1 MKTYQLWNPDHDGW
15 CLFVEN
21 DDIIGVVDNGEGWL
35 SSGYEP
41 EEILRQYEEEAPE
54 ETLYNWLLETGRATK
69 PEFFYSNEETTIID
83 ATGEIYQ
90 NFESAFED
98 YSIDMAVIINGK
110 LIFCDELYEELEADL
125 DPEGIYK
132 IESGNVLVTV
142 FSRWQGVNPTAKIM
156 TAEEFFEYSF
166 KEVGECS

>member
-21 DDIIGVVDNGEGWL
+21 NDIIGVVDNGEGWL

-69 PEFFYSNEETTIID
+69 PEFFYSNEDVTIID
-83 ATGEIYQ
+83 TSGEIYN
-90 NFESAFED
+90 NFSDGDFFTYPAIWD
-98 YSIDMAVIINGK
+98 KKGK
-110 LIFCDELYEELEADL
+110 LVFCDVLENELEVEL
-125 DPEGIYK
+125 DSEGIYK
-132 IESGNVLVTV
+132 MEGGNVLVAV
-142 FSRWQGVNPTAKIM
+142 FSRRQGVNPAAKIM
-156 TAEEFFEYSF
+156 TAEEFFEW
-166 KEVGECS
+166 KEAGE